1 MLKHIFDMNRYANAE
16 AGLILH
22 VLNNVLWKV
31 LYINMY
37 VNLLSFLKQC
47 LMYFLDPVKMV
58 GTRIVWQVL
67 SVFVLIR
74 YAAVGGT
81 SSA

>member
-1 MLKHIFDMNRYANAE
+1 MNRYANAE
-16 AGLILH
+16 AGLILP
-22 VLNNVLWKV
+22 VLNNALWKV

-37 VNLLSFLKQC
+37 VKFLSFLKQC
-47 LMYFLDPVKMV
+47 LMYFLDLVKMV

-74 YAAVGGT
+74 YAAMGDT